1 MKKTARKKHQKA
13 RGAAVFS
20 PLVLLG
26 WIAVCELAGVIGS
39 IFTVQAIPTWYAALQ
54 KPVFNPPNWIFGP
67 VWTMLYALMGI
78 AVYRVWNTGYHRP
91 AVKSAVI
98 FFLVH
103 LAVNVLWSVL
113 FFGGRNI
120 PVAFADIAVLWV
132 MILSLIFRF
141 SAVDT
146 VSGYLLVPY
155 LGWVSFA
162 MVLNYYLWIL
172 NV

>member
-1 MKKTARKKHQKA
+1 MKKTARKNLQK
-13 RGAAVFS
+13 RRVTPFS
-20 PLVLLG
+20 PLALFG
-26 WIAVCELAGVIGS
+26 WIVACELAGVIGS
-39 IFTVQAIPTWYAALQ
+39 VFTFQAIPTWYAALQ

-67 VWTMLYALMGI
+67 VWTLLYALMGI
-78 AVYRVWNTGYHRP
+78 AAYRVWHTGYHRR
-91 AVKSAVI
+91 AVKRAVI
-98 FFLVH
+98 LFLVH

-113 FFGGRNI
+113 FFGAKNI
-120 PVAFADIAVLWV
+120 PVAFADIALLWV

-141 SAVDT
+141 SAVDA

-155 LGWVSFA
+155 LAWVSFA